1 MASNTSSNSMEPSGS
16 WSKDAIKSLRLR
28 LGWSQA
34 DLARRLSCASTD
46 VELWENGSRSPAAQF
61 MNELFLISKQADVC
75 SHEVAASP
83 RAETLCDQKALGQI
97 EFSEIKEEIE

>member
-1 MASNTSSNSMEPSGS
+1 MASNSTDVVST

-34 DLARRLSCASTD
+34 DLARRLSCASAE
-46 VELWENGSRSPAAQF
+46 VEMWESGSRTPDMNF
-61 MNELFLISKQADVC
+61 VNELFLIEKLAEAC
-75 SHEVAASP
+75 SHEVQASP
-83 RAETLCDQKALGQI
+83 LAETLCDQKALGQI